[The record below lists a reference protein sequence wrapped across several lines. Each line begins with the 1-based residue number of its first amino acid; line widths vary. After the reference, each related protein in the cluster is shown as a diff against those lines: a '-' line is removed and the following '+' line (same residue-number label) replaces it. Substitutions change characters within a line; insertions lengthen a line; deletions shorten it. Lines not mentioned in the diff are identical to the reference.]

1 MGSLLLRDSL
11 TVKPNPDMHRPRS
24 HRGLPGN
31 PDKKGDT
38 TMTKKD
44 FILIAKALHASK
56 PLPKNE
62 AAWTQWCNTVSEFAY
77 RLACGNPRFDFTKFH
92 EACMEGV

>member
-1 MGSLLLRDSL
+1 MSCA
-11 TVKPNPDMHRPRS
+11 RS
-24 HRGLPGN
+24 HRGDPATQT
-31 PDKKGDT
+31 KKGHT

-56 PLPKNE
+56 PSPKNVD
-62 AAWTQWCNTVSEFAY
+62 AWTAWCNVVSEFAS